1 MYFVP
6 HRGIFVVAIA
16 ASALL
21 VAGCSAAGAERA
33 AVESPASAAPPV
45 AAATTTYPVTID
57 NCGTEVT
64 FTQAPTRVVTIK
76 SSTTELLVAL
86 GLTDRIIGQ
95 AFPDGPMPTA
105 VAGHSITPVEIPV
118 ISDKVPGQEA
128 VLDLEPDLVFAGWES
143 NFGPEGAGDRD
154 ALHSLG
160 VLSYVAPSACKE
172 PGYKPEKLS
181 FDDVFADVSEAG
193 AIFDVPDA
201 ATTLVADSRA
211 VLDDIAPL
219 PAPLTAL
226 WWSSGVDLPYVG
238 AGTGAPQMIMEA
250 AGLTNVAARVDD
262 TWTQM
267 SMEAIVDANPQV
279 IVLVDSAW
287 STAAKKKEL
296 LAANPATA
304 GLDAVKNE
312 RYIVAPFAETE
323 AGVRNADLAAQIA
336 VEAARFTP

>member
-1 MYFVP
+1 MNFIP
-6 HRGIFVVAIA
+6 HRGLFVVAIA

-21 VAGCSAAGAERA
+21 VAGCSAAGADPA

-45 AAATTTYPVTID
+45 AAAKTTYPVTVD

-105 VAGHSITPVEIPV
+105 VAGHPITPVEIPV

-154 ALHSLG
+154 TLHSLG
-160 VLSYVAPSACKE
+160 VLSYVAPAACKE
-172 PGYKPEKLS
+172 PGYKPEKLT
-181 FDDVFADVSEAG
+181 FDNVFADISQAG
-193 AIFDVPDA
+193 EIFGVPDA
-201 ATTLVADSRA
+201 AATLVADSRA
-211 VLDDIAPL
+211 ILAGIAAP
-219 PAPLTAL
+219 PVPLTAL
-226 WWSSGVDLPYVG
+226 WWSSGVDIPYVG
-238 AGTGAPQMIMEA
+238 AGTGAPQMIMET
-250 AGLTNVAARVDD
+250 AGLVNVAAGVND

-267 SMEAIVDANPQV
+267 SMEAIVDADPQV

-287 STAAKKKEL
+287 NTAAEKIRL
-296 LAANPATA
+296 LAANPVTA
-304 GLDAVKNE
+304 ELDAVKNE
-312 RYIVAPFAETE
+312 RYIIAPFAETE

-336 VEAARFTP
+336 IEAAGFTS